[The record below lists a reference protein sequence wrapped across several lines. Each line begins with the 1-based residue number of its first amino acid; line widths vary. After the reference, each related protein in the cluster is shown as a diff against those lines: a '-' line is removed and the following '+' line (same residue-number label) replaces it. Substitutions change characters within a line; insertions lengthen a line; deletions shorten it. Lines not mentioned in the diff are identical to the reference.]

1 MTESGDPKDNAQA
14 ERINNTMKN
23 ELLKDKAFM
32 SLQDVID
39 AVAAAV
45 NFYNTRRPH
54 MSINMMTP
62 IQAATLSGEVEK
74 KWHSY
79 REEAIKNKL
88 DIPENSLPLQSYQG
102 HPSDLRSPVNP

>member
-14 ERINNTMKN
+14 ERINNTIKN
-23 ELLKDKAFM
+23 ELLKDRIFM
-32 SLQDVID
+32 SLREVIN

-62 IQAATLSGEVEK
+62 VQAAILNGEIEK

-88 DIPENSLPLQSYQG
+88 DIPEKSLPL
-102 HPSDLRSPVNP
+102 PVVQVTFSTN

>member
-23 ELLKDKAFM
+23 ELLKDKIFM
-32 SLQDVID
+32 SIQDVIN

-62 IQAATLSGEVEK
+62 VRAALLSGELEK

-79 REEAIKNKL
+79 REEAIKKKL
-88 DIPENSLPLQSYQG
+88 DIPENSLPLHCCQG
-102 HPSDLRSPVNP
+102 HPSGLRPPVNP

>member
-1 MTESGDPKDNAQA
+1 
-14 ERINNTMKN
+14 
-23 ELLKDKAFM
+23 M
-32 SLQDVID
+32 SLREVIN

-62 IQAATLSGEVEK
+62 VQAAILNGEIEK

-88 DIPENSLPLQSYQG
+88 DIPEKSLPLQNCQEHSSG
-102 HPSDLRSPVNP
+102 LRPPVNP